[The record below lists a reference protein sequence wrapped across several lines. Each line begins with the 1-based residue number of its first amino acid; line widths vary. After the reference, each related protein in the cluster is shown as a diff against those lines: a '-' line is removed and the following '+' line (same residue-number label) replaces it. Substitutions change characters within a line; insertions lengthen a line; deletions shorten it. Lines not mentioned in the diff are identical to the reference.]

1 MNRLMGLMRS
11 AMQKYNMIEQGDRIA
26 VGVSGGKD
34 SVALLYALAQ
44 MRKYYPQKYELVAI
58 SLDPGFNGVPMDFGP
73 IMGLCEKIDVP
84 YTIKQTQIAQII
96 FDYRKEPNPCSLCAR
111 MRRGALH
118 DLTKELGCNKI
129 ALGHNLDDAVQT
141 FYMNLLQGGSISCF
155 QPVTYLSR
163 KDLTLIR
170 PLIFAYEKDTK
181 RAVKNAGLP
190 VIKSPCPVDKKT
202 ERERVKQLLYT
213 LEKDYDRLRIKTIG
227 AMQRAHIS
235 GW

>member
-1 MNRLMGLMRS
+1 MNRLMGLMR
-11 AMQKYNMIEQGDRIA
+11 AAIQKYNMIEQGDRIA

-44 MRKYYPQKYELVAI
+44 MRRYYPKKYDLAAV
-58 SLDPGFNGVPMDFGP
+58 SLDLCFDGVPTDFSL
-73 IMGLCEKIDVP
+73 IKELCEKIDVP
-84 YTIKQTQIAQII
+84 YTIKPTQIGQII

-141 FYMNLLQGGSISCF
+141 FYMNLLLDGSISCF

-163 KDLTLIR
+163 KDITMIR
-170 PLIFAYEKDTK
+170 PLIFAYEKDIK

-190 VIKSPCPVDKKT
+190 VIKSPCPADKNT
-202 ERERVKQLLYT
+202 ERERIKQLLYS